1 MFAVF
6 AANRWVTC
14 FRHLFESVFSGQQ
27 NRYIQQKGRDRRLLR
42 RVPEFTERQSQIP
55 GNLSRQSDS
64 VACYVKDRSCSEG
77 IPDVGCSKSLPGGW
91 LVLSKLAIESLVST
105 MGSVK
110 TRRQQNV
117 TESAIRSPCSL

>member
-1 MFAVF
+1 MFPVF

-27 NRYIQQKGRDRRLLR
+27 NRYIHQKGRDRRLLR

-64 VACYVKDRSCSEG
+64 VACYVNDRSCSEG
-77 IPDVGCSKSLPGGW
+77 IPDVGCSKNLPGGW
-91 LVLSKLAIESLVST
+91 LILSELAIEATFST
-105 MGSVK
+105 ICPVK
-110 TRRQQNV
+110 TRRQRDF
-117 TESAIRSPCSL
+117 TESAIQSPCSL